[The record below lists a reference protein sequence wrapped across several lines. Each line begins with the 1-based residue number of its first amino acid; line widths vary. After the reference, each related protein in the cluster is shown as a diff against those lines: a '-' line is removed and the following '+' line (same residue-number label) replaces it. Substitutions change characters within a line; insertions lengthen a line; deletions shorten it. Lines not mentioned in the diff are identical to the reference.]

1 MNLLFS
7 HRGLQSLCHPQKVN
21 SSLQRTQSSHI
32 PSYQSAFNLVFQL
45 ARLQLLRES
54 IPSNWQLAS
63 CALAQLAGIWGFP
76 PHPTHLRPL
85 TPDAIKDCSRLFPLG
100 SNEKESW
107 EVGAAKCGKSLL
119 RAIYR
124 NKTHELMPERQREA
138 VIMQHLSV
146 ISNSHNVMHRWE
158 EKVAAFFF
166 SSHATFNQKQLL
178 L

>member
-100 SNEKESW
+100 SNEKVSW
-107 EVGAAKCGKSLL
+107 EVGAANVGRVYCALSTGTK
-119 RAIYR
+119 
-124 NKTHELMPERQREA
+124 LMSWRQSDREA

-146 ISNSHNVMHRWE
+146 IWLTQCNASLRGKSRSIL
-158 EKVAAFFF
+158 F
-166 SSHATFNQKQLL
+166 
-178 L
+178 